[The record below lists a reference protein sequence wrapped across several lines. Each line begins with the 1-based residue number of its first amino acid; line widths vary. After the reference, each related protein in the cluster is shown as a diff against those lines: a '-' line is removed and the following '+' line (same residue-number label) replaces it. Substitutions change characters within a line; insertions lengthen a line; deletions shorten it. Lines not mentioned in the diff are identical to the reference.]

1 MTVYEAIQEL
11 FTLRE
16 TKRDELTTQEY
27 HALEIARA
35 VLISLDSPQREMIDT
50 ILAMP
55 DYGNN

>member
-1 MTVYEAIQEL
+1 MTVYEAIQAL

-16 TKRDELTTQEY
+16 TKRDELTTREY

-35 VLISLDSPQREMIDT
+35 VLISLDSPQREMVDA